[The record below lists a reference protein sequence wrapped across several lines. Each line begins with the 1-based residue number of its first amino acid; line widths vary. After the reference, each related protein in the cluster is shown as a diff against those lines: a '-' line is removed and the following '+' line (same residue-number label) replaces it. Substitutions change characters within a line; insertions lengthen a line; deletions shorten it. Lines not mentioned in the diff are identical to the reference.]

1 MIDAGRPSKLY
12 ASVVRT
18 RRPVT
23 AAGRAFYTLFY
34 RIRVKRNKRYFSAT
48 HASSVADT
56 GGAREKRV
64 RWTWF
69 VHARHPEVGCA
80 SPDIVRQP
88 ALVNP
93 PATPTA
99 LLPRETEAGTVQAR
113 PRSSLKHKWTRQ
125 GGCGIGCR
133 DHPLLG
139 TANTSDLKNA
149 RGCAKCS
156 RDLSQ
161 QRISDRECGP
171 RPSAAGSSGDT
182 RRRRSRR
189 CSGRGEVLSRLEL
202 SALCAPGVIGR
213 ASAADVRGART
224 LPMRS

>member
-1 MIDAGRPSKLY
+1 LVRPRSAPRGR
-12 ASVVRT
+12 VCV
-18 RRPVT
+18 
-23 AAGRAFYTLFY
+23 
-34 RIRVKRNKRYFSAT
+34 
-48 HASSVADT
+48 
-56 GGAREKRV
+56 
-64 RWTWF
+64 
-69 VHARHPEVGCA
+69 ARHSA
-80 SPDIVRQP
+80 AP

-93 PATPTA
+93 LATPTA
-99 LLPRETEAGTVQAR
+99 LLPRETEVGTVQAR